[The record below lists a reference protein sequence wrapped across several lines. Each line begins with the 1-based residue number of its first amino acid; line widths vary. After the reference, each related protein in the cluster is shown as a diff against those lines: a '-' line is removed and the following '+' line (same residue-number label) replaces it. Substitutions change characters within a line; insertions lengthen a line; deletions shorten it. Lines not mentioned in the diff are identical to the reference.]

1 MTRGTPR
8 RNRRGTA
15 EAGRREKREGGM
27 KSREDEG
34 IEDRWKRRAELSAE
48 SPGRKTRH
56 HRKIALSRTHLF
68 SIPSSWPFA
77 PALGTTLCSP
87 LHFSPATYRASRFSL
102 LRMHQPR
109 FFHPTAYIQIR
120 FVGFLCS
127 AWVTGPN
134 SPVPRYAR
142 SLARFSVKRAIP
154 RPTKLPHFFRQTEE
168 AAGE

>member
-1 MTRGTPR
+1 
-8 RNRRGTA
+8 
-15 EAGRREKREGGM
+15 M

-77 PALGTTLCSP
+77 PAPGATLLSALP
-87 LHFSPATYRASRFSL
+87 GSHLAFSL
-102 LRMHQPR
+102 FSSACISR

-134 SPVPRYAR
+134 SLVAR
-142 SLARFSVKRAIP
+142 VRTLARFSVKCAIP
-154 RPTKLPHFFRQTEE
+154 CPAELPHFFRQTEKAPSE
-168 AAGE
+168 

>member
-1 MTRGTPR
+1 MNGRGVGGEGEERRVTRGTPR

-77 PALGTTLCSP
+77 PALGTTLRPPPPTPPPRRTARLAFLSSACTSRDSSIQQRIYKSVSSVSFVPLGSP
-87 LHFSPATYRASRFSL
+87 DPI
-102 LRMHQPR
+102 LRCHGT
-109 FFHPTAYIQIR
+109 H
-120 FVGFLCS
+120 
-127 AWVTGPN
+127 
-134 SPVPRYAR
+134 AR
-142 SLARFSVKRAIP
+142 SLDF
-154 RPTKLPHFFRQTEE
+154 L
-168 AAGE
+168 